1 MAIAIAAASRT
12 SPASCPPMRRESS
25 GRVADAV
32 VASDC
37 LGSFVAPP
45 EAAALP
51 LDEGE
56 TVGNSP
62 DGSVGEVNAPL
73 GNGGNDVPGTT
84 AGSGGTVPETGAGL
98 DATTLIVA
106 LALEEVAPLPFAVA
120 VSVIFSPTDAA
131 SRTRAPATISSDWL
145 VGSSPTVQTAPLD
158 CGHTEN
164 FGASTF
170 AALPTLTVT
179 VVPGLA
185 APVLQTKIA

>member
-37 LGSFVAPP
+37 LGSFVAWPD
-45 EAAALP
+45 AALALP
-51 LDEGE
+51 DGE

-98 DATTLIVA
+98 DATTVSAILPLDSRLIGGQ
-106 LALEEVAPLPFAVA
+106 LAGLVLL
-120 VSVIFSPTDAA
+120 A
-131 SRTRAPATISSDWL
+131 SAIAIAIARLSLRAPRPRDGGTGGTSD
-145 VGSSPTVQTAPLD
+145 
-158 CGHTEN
+158 
-164 FGASTF
+164 
-170 AALPTLTVT
+170 
-179 VVPGLA
+179 
-185 APVLQTKIA
+185 